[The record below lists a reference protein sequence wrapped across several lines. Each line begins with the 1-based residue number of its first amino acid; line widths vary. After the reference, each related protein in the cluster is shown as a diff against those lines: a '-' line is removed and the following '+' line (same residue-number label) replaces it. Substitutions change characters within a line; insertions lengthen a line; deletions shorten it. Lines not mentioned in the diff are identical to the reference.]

1 MFDSE
6 VNAMR
11 TSNPLEIG
19 PIQRTERLHS
29 IVRIASLIIG
39 VLVFIGGSPR
49 QVYSQAQQMSSSLVI
64 HDTTSAANGGEKAT
78 EGFRNRFKSALE
90 REKPCVE
97 TFDDQ
102 DLRDAISDE
111 RERELMEGGDGDAAL
126 RAIGDKLNSRYVL
139 SVQAMPGPGG
149 TTLYSA
155 FVMDTNTAR
164 SIARRMGSEK
174 EVADGLVNDIGPY
187 LADNCRPH
195 WIGTVK
201 WVYQMNETKTTD
213 DEGAAHAARR
223 NVKRKNTQ
231 ISKIE
236 TKITASLIEPAMGAD
251 KNSPKARVVHRT
263 IFNVIKSSQT
273 SGEQLCRERGKNP
286 YYKGFSE
293 EYSETVTQ
301 VGRATDVTPAKIEI
315 ASDGKYTIRIVAPG
329 GTIIGKIDTRESHA
343 TCAEPE
349 PTPSINVREFPE
361 SKLQSTSFAVE
372 GNTDPKNP
380 TSLTGSKTLPD
391 GRTTI
396 TWNLRL
402 VKPKGK

>member
-1 MFDSE
+1 MK
-6 VNAMR
+6 
-11 TSNPLEIG
+11 TSSNHENGTIV
-19 PIQRTERLHS
+19 QTNRL
-29 IVRIASLIIG
+29 SLIVSVATITIAILLTIVSFASMG
-39 VLVFIGGSPR
+39 F
-49 QVYSQAQQMSSSLVI
+49 SQSQQKSSSLVI
-64 HDTTSAANGGEKAT
+64 HDTTPAAAGGEKAT
-78 EGFRNRFKSALE
+78 ESFRNSFKSALE

-111 RERELMEGGDGDAAL
+111 RERELMEGGEGDAAL

-139 SVQAMPGPGG
+139 AVQAMAGPGG
-149 TTLYSA
+149 TTMFSA
-155 FVMDTNTAR
+155 FVMDTTTGR

-187 LADNCRPH
+187 LVDNCKPH

-201 WVYQMNETKTTD
+201 WVYSMNETKTTED
-213 DEGAAHAARR
+213 GGAAHAARR

-236 TKITASLIEPAMGAD
+236 TKITANLLEPATGAN
-251 KNSPKARVVHRT
+251 KNSPQARVAHRT
-263 IFNVIKSSQT
+263 IFNVVKSSQT
-273 SGEQLCRERGKNP
+273 SGEQLCREPGKNP

-301 VGRATDVTPAKIEI
+301 VGRATDTTPVTIEI
-315 ASDGKYTIRIVAPG
+315 AGDGKYTIRIVAPG

-349 PTPSINVREFPE
+349 PTPAINVREFPE
-361 SKLQSTSFAVE
+361 GKLQSTSVAVE
-372 GNTDPKNP
+372 GKTDPKNP

-391 GRTTI
+391 GRTSI
-396 TWNLRL
+396 TWSLRL